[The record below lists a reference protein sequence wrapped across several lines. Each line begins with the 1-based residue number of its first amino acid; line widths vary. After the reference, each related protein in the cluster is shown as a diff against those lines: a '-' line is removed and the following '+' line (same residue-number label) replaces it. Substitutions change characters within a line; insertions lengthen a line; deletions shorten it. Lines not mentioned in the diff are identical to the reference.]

1 MYQRLVPITKH
12 NSLPVQAG
20 SLYLRMKNKVDL
32 PQLPPREP
40 DAHKGTF
47 GRALVVGGSRGMTGA
62 ISLTGISTLRS
73 GAGLVTLAVPDSV
86 LPIVAAYE
94 PSYMTV
100 GLAEDETAPGHIGA
114 KALAEIKRRAE
125 TATCIALGPGIGRT
139 DELTKLVSELYQKLP
154 QPLVV
159 DADALFA
166 LAQKKNTLA
175 KPGGPRILTP
185 HPGEFQRLVQ
195 REDLT
200 RDEAETLAMQM
211 AAENKIVVVLKGAHT
226 LVTDG
231 KESFHNVTGNPGMA
245 TGGSGD
251 VLTGVITALVCQGLK
266 PYEAAQLG
274 VYLHGL
280 AGDLCAADLGQ
291 VGMIASDLVKY
302 LPRAFCQ
309 SGNSD

>member
-1 MYQRLVPITKH
+1 
-12 NSLPVQAG
+12 
-20 SLYLRMKNKVDL
+20 
-32 PQLPPREP
+32 
-40 DAHKGTF
+40 
-47 GRALVVGGSRGMTGA
+47 
-62 ISLTGISTLRS
+62 
-73 GAGLVTLAVPDSV
+73 
-86 LPIVAAYE
+86 
-94 PSYMTV
+94 
-100 GLAEDETAPGHIGA
+100 
-114 KALAEIKRRAE
+114 
-125 TATCIALGPGIGRT
+125 
-139 DELTKLVSELYQKLP
+139 
-154 QPLVV
+154 
-159 DADALFA
+159 
-166 LAQKKNTLA
+166 
-175 KPGGPRILTP
+175 
-185 HPGEFQRLVQ
+185 
-195 REDLT
+195 
-200 RDEAETLAMQM
+200 MQM

>member
-1 MYQRLVPITKH
+1 MAAARASETL
-12 NSLPVQAG
+12 A
-20 SLYLRMKNKVDL
+20 LRTMKNIDL
-32 PQLPPREP
+32 PKLPPREP

-62 ISLTGISTLRS
+62 VALAGMATLRS
-73 GAGLVTLAVPDSV
+73 GAGLVTLAVPESV

-94 PSYMTV
+94 PSYMTT
-100 GLAEDETAPGHIGA
+100 GLAEDQANPGHLGA
-114 KALAEIKRRAE
+114 AAMSEILRRAE
-125 TATCIALGPGIGRT
+125 TATCVALGPGIGRS
-139 DELTKLVSELYQKLP
+139 DALTRLVSDLYRRLP
-154 QPLVV
+154 QPMVI
-159 DADALFA
+159 DADALFG
-166 LAQKKNTLA
+166 LARKKNSLD
-175 KPGGPRILTP
+175 KPCGPRILTP
-185 HPGEFQRLVQ
+185 HLGEFQRLVE
-195 REDLT
+195 RDELS
-200 RDEAETLAMQM
+200 RDEAEDFATKM
-211 AAENKIVVVLKGAHT
+211 AADNSIIVVLKGQHT

-231 KESFHNVTGNPGMA
+231 NQSFHNTTANPGMA

-251 VLTGVITALVCQGLK
+251 VLTGVITALVCQGLA

-309 SGNSD
+309 SGNSE

>member
-1 MYQRLVPITKH
+1 
-12 NSLPVQAG
+12 
-20 SLYLRMKNKVDL
+20 MKKKIDL
-32 PQLPPREP
+32 PQLSPREP

-62 ISLTGISTLRS
+62 IALAGMSALRS
-73 GAGLVTLAVPDSV
+73 GAGLVTLAVPESV

-94 PSYMTV
+94 PSYMTI
-100 GLAEDETAPGHIGA
+100 GLAEDEKKPGHLGA
-114 KALAEIKRRAE
+114 GALAEIKRLAE
-125 TATCIALGPGIGRT
+125 PATCVALGPGVGRT
-139 DELTKLVSELYQKLP
+139 DALTKLVNDLYQSLP
-154 QPLVV
+154 QPMVI
-159 DADALFA
+159 DADALFG
-166 LAQKKNTLA
+166 LAQKKNSLA

-195 REDLT
+195 RESLV
-200 RDEAETLAMQM
+200 REEAESLAIQL
-211 AAENKIVVVLKGAHT
+211 AADHKIIVVLKGHHT

-231 KESFHNVTGNPGMA
+231 RESFHNITGNPGMA

-291 VGMIASDLVKY
+291 VGMIASDIVKY

-309 SGNSD
+309 TGNSD

>member
-1 MYQRLVPITKH
+1 
-12 NSLPVQAG
+12 
-20 SLYLRMKNKVDL
+20 MKKNVDL

-47 GRALVVGGSRGMTGA
+47 GRALLVGGSRGMTGA
-62 ISLTGISTLRS
+62 IALAGMSTLRS
-73 GAGLVTLAVPDSV
+73 GAGLVTLAVPESV

-94 PSYMTV
+94 PSYMTI
-100 GLAEDETAPGHIGA
+100 GLAEDDAAPGHLGA
-114 KALAEIKRRAE
+114 SALAEIKRRAE
-125 TATCIALGPGIGRT
+125 IATCVALGPGVGRT
-139 DELTKLVSELYQKLP
+139 DALTSLVNDLYRELP
-154 QPLVV
+154 QPMVI
-159 DADALFA
+159 DADALYG
-166 LAQKKNTLA
+166 LAQQNNSLA
-175 KPGGPRILTP
+175 KHAGPRILTP
-185 HPGEFQRLVQ
+185 HPGEFQRLMQ
-195 REDLT
+195 RDELS
-200 RDEAETLAMQM
+200 RDEAESLAIKM
-211 AAENKIVVVLKGAHT
+211 AADHHLVVVLKGNHT

-231 KESFHNVTGNPGMA
+231 RETFHNVTGNPGMA

-266 PYEAAQLG
+266 PYDAAQLG

-280 AGDLCAADLGQ
+280 AGDLCANDFGQ